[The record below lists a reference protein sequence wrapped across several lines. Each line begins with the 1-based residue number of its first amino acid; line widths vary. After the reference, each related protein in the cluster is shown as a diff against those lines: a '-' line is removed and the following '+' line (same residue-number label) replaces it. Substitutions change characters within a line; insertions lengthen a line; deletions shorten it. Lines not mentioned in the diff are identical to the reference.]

1 MNGLSGSLLS
11 CKTAISLKMCSGG
24 LVGKFISSVFSFNF
38 KTLIWTIIFKCVGLM
53 NCSPD
58 NFFLWN
64 WIEYVA
70 FL

>member
-38 KTLIWTIIFKCVGLM
+38 K
-53 NCSPD
+53 P
-58 NFFLWN
+58 
-64 WIEYVA
+64 
-70 FL
+70 